1 MGMSSPPLRAVPYGH
16 GSRFLLIENR
26 SQDNTRPR
34 VPNELEIYKPL
45 SFNRFMC
52 PAMPQETQPPLYRS
66 PPSIE
71 SLGEDE
77 IS

>member
-1 MGMSSPPLRAVPYGH
+1 MSSPPLRSVPYGH
-16 GSRFLLIENR
+16 VNRFLLIQNR

-34 VPNELEIYKPL
+34 VSNELEIYKPFP
-45 SFNRFMC
+45 FNRFMC
-52 PAMPQETQPPLYRS
+52 PAMRQETRPPFTG